1 MKFEYKK
8 SLGQN
13 FLKDKNIINKI
24 ASSINPTKED
34 LIIEIGPGAGAL
46 TKKLVKKE
54 SDIICFEIDTRLKDT
69 LESIDKNKLKIVF
82 EDFLTVDINKYIDE
96 KKYKNLYFVGNL
108 PYYIT
113 TAIINKIVKE
123 SNPYEIVIMIQ
134 KEVADRFN
142 AKPGTKD
149 YSSISV
155 FLQYN
160 FDIERICNVSKNCF
174 EPSPKVDSSVIKLK
188 RNKKIQA
195 SNEEQ
200 FYKLIKDSFTQ
211 KRKNLRNNLKGSDQD
226 KNETILK
233 KYNKDLTARAEQL
246 SIEEFI
252 DISNNI
258 WNYKWQIK

>member
-1 MKFEYKK
+1 MKFDYKK

-13 FLKDKNIINKI
+13 FLKDKNIIKKI
-24 ASSINPTKED
+24 ADSINPTEED

-46 TKKLVKKE
+46 TKELVKKKSE
-54 SDIICFEIDTRLKDT
+54 VICFEIDTRLKEI
-69 LESIDKNKLKIVF
+69 LEQINSEKLTIIFK
-82 EDFLTVDINKYIDE
+82 DFLSIKINEYINQN
-96 KKYKNLYFVGNL
+96 KYKNLYFVGNL

-123 SNPYEIVIMIQ
+123 SNPYEITIMVQ
-134 KEVADRFN
+134 KEVADRFS

-149 YSSISV
+149 YSSISI

-160 FDIERICNVSKNCF
+160 FDIERVCNVSKTCF
-174 EPSPKVDSSVIKLK
+174 EPVPKVDSSVIKFK
-188 RNKKIQA
+188 RNKKISA
-195 SNEEQ
+195 NDEEK

-211 KRKNLRNNLKGSDQD
+211 KRKNLKNNLKGYDLNKIQM
-226 KNETILK
+226 ILK
-233 KYNKDLTARAEQL
+233 KYDKDLTARAEQL

-258 WNYKWQIK
+258 

>member
-1 MKFEYKK
+1 MKFDYKK

-13 FLKDKNIINKI
+13 FLKDKNIIKKI
-24 ASSINPTKED
+24 ADSINPTEED

-46 TKKLVKKE
+46 TKELVKKKSE
-54 SDIICFEIDTRLKDT
+54 VICFEIDTRLKEI
-69 LESIDKNKLKIVF
+69 LEQINSEKLTIIFK
-82 EDFLTVDINKYIDE
+82 DFLSIKINEYIDQN
-96 KKYKNLYFVGNL
+96 KYKNLYFVGNL

-123 SNPYEIVIMIQ
+123 SNPYEITIMVQ
-134 KEVADRFN
+134 KEVADRFS

-160 FDIERICNVSKNCF
+160 FDIERVCNVSKTCF
-174 EPSPKVDSSVIKLK
+174 EPVPKVDSSVIKFK
-188 RNKKIQA
+188 RNKKISA
-195 SNEEQ
+195 NDEEK

-211 KRKNLRNNLKGSDQD
+211 KRKNLRNNLKGYDLNKIQA
-226 KNETILK
+226 ILK
-233 KYNKDLTARAEQL
+233 KYDKDLTARAEQL
-246 SIEEFI
+246 SIEEFV

-258 WNYKWQIK
+258 